1 MSNVSMDATFDGT
14 VFRRRS
20 PSGEK
25 SWRLNLD
32 GTWAVC
38 LDHKGPWVSAPVDEV
53 PNEIIEH
60 LIDFRATMLGTTVEQ
75 EREFFA
81 AHPHGLSNADGRK

>member
-1 MSNVSMDATFDGT
+1 
-14 VFRRRS
+14 
-20 PSGEK
+20 
-25 SWRLNLD
+25 
-32 GTWAVC
+32 
-38 LDHKGPWVSAPVDEV
+38 VDEV

-81 AHPHGLSNADGRK
+81 AHPHGLAKAEGPR